1 MSQFPSFFGD
11 ILPEE
16 CGGIVGSYECIPPS
30 HPCHPDQGGCENPVC
45 AQRCE
50 DPNCWDRSD
59 YYACCHCGDEIGG
72 SFPPA
77 CCNNGG
83 YPGCPCDECTACGG
97 FPPGAGCDPFFDPV
111 EIPSASFT
119 VDGNPGVV
127 DSDRS
132 LDEGSNCPVVDS
144 TVVVTPFVVGGQN
157 PTVNFKFFINGGEIL
172 QNGISDTLVI
182 PRDLAIFDDVL
193 VCEMV
198 ANDTSGTSS
207 NTFALNMGWVH
218 GKPPVVSNTLQN
230 FVSTDSGE
238 VVVPGQTIE
247 VTYTENSSF
256 DIGYPP
262 ASTISSTVNVD
273 TILEGNPYTY
283 TVASDG
289 DERECKVK
297 INFLT
302 VDNSAGGVPRTS
314 SQSKFFIGNDGVI
327 ASVSNPED
335 GAPCGEPTGACCK
348 GGVFD
353 DETGITTGSCTIET
367 EDVCDNTIGGE
378 YKGNGTICGDFPGA
392 PCFEEIGVGRC
403 CCVTNNDIGECEED
417 VTFDYCMNG
426 EFSANNNC
434 DLSHPSTSPTGVT
447 WSHNQSCPS
456 TPCDVPCCS
465 PPLGKCCEV
474 VGEDIEEGGEV
485 VVFAGATCSEG
496 VEQIDCP
503 RYDGGIEGASY
514 EWQGSGASN
523 CGDCKDISYN
533 FSYTGQ
539 NEYCCEPLGR
549 CCRGGAPLEG
559 DSSLYYYESECIGNL
574 GTWIEGEEYPDCST
588 NPGLPC
594 CPQLGKC
601 CWKPDGLDGNCQA
614 LVPESFC
621 DSQPGTYGST
631 KQWTSGTD
639 VCPDCVLDEAGAQN
653 SESNLCCDTVLGRC
667 CTKLGPVAFCQP
679 DQLYSNCDQEG
690 SQEWDFINSPCPDCG
705 SLNLIERDN
714 EQCCSSPIGR
724 CCWKT
729 GDDGNCRENQTL
741 GECSL
746 LAGKSIQAIIGDG
759 NFVEGGVC
767 PANQDGTGCSSE
779 ASENDLCC
787 DTVVLACCDQGTCF
801 GPKSFSECE
810 ELGGKQIIGLDECP
824 ACETDC
830 PGLGCDECCGDASLS
845 ITGFLVDGQPYDTDL
860 NPIRRGKTVSVQIS
874 QSLVYD
880 ITYQFEVNDAG
891 NQTIIASD
899 IVSGSDLEL
908 PPDIPLSVAAEG
920 GGFISL
926 PGLTITS
933 RVSATSLIDDTTLE
947 AVQDLQVVHGDP
959 PSLPGDP
966 NSVNEVYYGAGIGLV
981 SPAVPPDGMNENT
994 VLSPG
999 NFVSIFGSGFTSAG
1013 ADPFGNAIS
1022 PSFVDEN
1029 GTVLSTNAF
1038 YQIVGNE
1045 PGCGVNLKV
1054 IIDNTVVGGRP
1065 IPGGGV
1071 SEEIYNLGQVVT
1083 PEGEGVCAVD
1093 GDEGRCCCGGSI
1105 DPITGITA
1113 GSCDEMVTEFDC
1125 NQRVVNGEC
1134 VEVSWN
1140 NEFYQNGTE
1149 TFCPTCDERNSV
1161 SYPCC
1166 PVYPTGRCC
1175 ITGSSCQDNVF
1186 QTDCPSN
1193 GVWDKDKVCPAT
1205 PCQSSDIEEQR
1216 CGCDPSVT
1224 GACCCPF
1231 EGCIENVSESDCNG
1245 QYCTDNLKPSLYYAP
1260 GNPAFPNSDLK
1271 SPVWLGPDTTCPEA
1285 DELDCNFMCCELG
1298 DKDLDINGNLAND
1311 GSDVLSYSCTGRTSA
1326 TPQKTTCLNRISN
1339 NPCGQLLS
1347 NSFRKRCYSPV
1358 LPDGSNLELTQP
1370 CDYRYRKDLDY
1381 LSNDYEYCALNGL
1394 CSCYRVTDP
1403 FETGSGDLLNR
1414 TGCVPLDRKPMIR
1427 YDSTSDLVTNPV
1439 YMCERVVNKFD
1450 VFCAGDPGEDFGDVG
1465 WDEYCVEQAKVDC
1478 TFKKASNGSL
1488 DSNNLLV
1495 QYCKTTKDSFVNS
1508 AEGIWYNTHCDT
1520 VEEDHVSH
1528 QPLIDLNDEYVNVY
1542 RQEYYGCGN
1551 DTGSPTEDNSQ
1562 VGADRDTVYADG
1574 IGLPCIDT
1582 NGIMP
1587 GISWQE
1593 CRLLVN
1599 GCNVPGSG
1607 CSNIQECIEQCTIT
1621 VGDDQPIKGG

>member
-11 ILPEE
+11 ITEE
-16 CGGIVGSYECIPPS
+16 CDGIVTSYECIPPS
-30 HPCHPDQGGCENPVC
+30 HPCHPDQGGCENPAC

-77 CCNNGG
+77 CCDNGG
-83 YPGCPCDECTACGG
+83 YPGCPCDECTACGNNPPGCPESGHPDCPGGG
-97 FPPGAGCDPFFDPV
+97 FPPGSGCDPFFDPV

-127 DSDRS
+127 DADRS

-144 TVVVTPFVVGGQN
+144 TVVVTPVVVGGEN
-157 PTVNFKFFINGGEIL
+157 PTVNYKFFISGGEIL
-172 QNGISDTLVI
+172 QNGISDTLII

-193 VCEMV
+193 VCEMI

-238 VVVPGQTIE
+238 VVAPGQTIE

-262 ASTISSTVNVD
+262 ASTISSVINSINTR
-273 TILEGNPYTY
+273 EGNPYTY

-289 DERECKVK
+289 NEPNCKIAV
-297 INFLT
+297 NSVT
-302 VDNSAGGVPRTS
+302 VDNSANGVPRTS
-314 SQSKFFIGNDGVI
+314 SQNVFFIGDDSII

-367 EDVCDNTIGGE
+367 EDFCVNTLGGD
-378 YKGNGTICGDFPGA
+378 YKGDGTICADFPGA

-403 CCVTNNDIGECEED
+403 CCVTNNDIGACEED
-417 VTFDYCMNG
+417 VTFNYCMNG

-434 DLSHPSTSPTGVT
+434 DLAHPSTSPTGVT

-456 TPCDVPCCS
+456 QPCDVPCCS

-549 CCRGGAPLEG
+549 CCRGGAPFEE
-559 DSSLYYYESECIGNL
+559 DSSLYYYESECIGEL
-574 GTWIEGEEYPDCST
+574 GTWTEGEEYPDCST

-614 LVPESFC
+614 LVPKSFC
-621 DSQPGTYGST
+621 DSQPGTYDST
-631 KQWTSGTD
+631 KQWTPGTD
-639 VCPDCVLDEAGAQN
+639 ECPDCVLDEAGAQN

-667 CTKLGPVAFCQP
+667 CTKLGPAALCQS

-690 SQEWDFINSPCPDCG
+690 SQEWDFTNSPCPDCTA
-705 SLNLIERDN
+705 LTLIERDN

-746 LAGKSIQAIIGDG
+746 LAGKSIEAIIDDG

-767 PANQDGTGCSSE
+767 PANEDGTGCSSE
-779 ASENDLCC
+779 ASESDLCC
-787 DTVVLACCDQGTCF
+787 DTVVLACCDEGTCF
-801 GPKSFSECE
+801 GPQSFSECE
-810 ELGGKQIIGLDECP
+810 ELGGKQVIGLDECP
-824 ACETDC
+824 TCETDC
-830 PGLGCDECCGDASLS
+830 PGLGCDECCGNASLS

-860 NPIRRGKTVSVQIS
+860 NPIGRGKTVSVQIS
-874 QSLVYD
+874 ESLISGV
-880 ITYQFEVNDAG
+880 TYQFEFDDQGVSRIIEGAG
-891 NQTIIASD
+891 SSPNLVIPSD
-899 IVSGSDLEL
+899 S
-908 PPDIPLSVAAEG
+908 PLFLSIAEG
-920 GGFISL
+920 PDVSA
-926 PGLTITS
+926 PGKILES
-933 RVSATSLIDDTTLE
+933 RVFGTSVVDGSLLE
-947 AVQDLQVVHGDP
+947 TSQQLAAINGDP
-959 PSLPGDP
+959 PVLPTDP
-966 NSVNEVYYGAGIGLV
+966 NSLNEVYYDAGIGF
-981 SPAVPPDGMNENT
+981 PTPVPPPGGVNENT
-994 VLSPG
+994 VLNIG
-999 NFVSIFGSGFTSAG
+999 DFVNIFTSGLTTAG
-1013 ADPFGNAIS
+1013 ADPPAQVTTEY
-1022 PSFVDEN
+1022 VDEN
-1029 GTVLSTNAF
+1029 GDFLSSEPF
-1038 YQIVGNE
+1038 YIINGSE

-1054 IIDNTVVGGRP
+1054 RFDNRNVGGID
-1065 IPGGGV
+1065 IPGGDDV
-1071 SEEIYNLGQVVT
+1071 EQTYNFGQVVT
-1083 PEGEGVCAVD
+1083 PEGSGVCAVN
-1093 GDEGRCCCGGSI
+1093 GDEGRCCCGGAI
-1105 DPITGITA
+1105 DPVTGITA

-1134 VEVSWN
+1134 VEVSW
-1140 NEFYQNGTE
+1140 EDKFYQNGTE

-1175 ITGSSCQDNVF
+1175 SGFSCQDNVF
-1186 QTDCPSN
+1186 EIDCT
-1193 GVWDKDKVCPAT
+1193 GVWDKDKVCPA
-1205 PCQSSDIEEQR
+1205 SDCVSNDPEEIL
-1216 CGCDPSVT
+1216 CGCSEDPI
-1224 GACCCPF
+1224 GRCCC
-1231 EGCIENVSESDCNG
+1231 GNTCTDNVAESDCNSTSG
-1245 QYCTDNLKPSLYYAP
+1245 PCGSDAP
-1260 GNPAFPNSDLK
+1260 GVHSVDEIC
-1271 SPVWLGPDTTCPEA
+1271 PDCDTNYVEECCPEIPSGSCVTHGSGCSPEENA
-1285 DELDCNFMCCELG
+1285 SNCQGSSQSFCSGSLG
-1298 DKDLDINGNLAND
+1298 QFSLKYT
-1311 GSDVLSYSCTGRTSA
+1311 V
-1326 TPQKTTCLNRISN
+1326 
-1339 NPCGQLLS
+1339 
-1347 NSFRKRCYSPV
+1347 
-1358 LPDGSNLELTQP
+1358 P
-1370 CDYRYRKDLDY
+1370 CDYREVFQTPEANTTTRCECATDNYCDILTSFPSGSGLAGIGGNLHVFNTDLDY
-1381 LSNDYEYCALNGL
+1381 PAGPYGPLNIV
-1394 CSCYRVTDP
+1394 S
-1403 FETGSGDLLNR
+1403 
-1414 TGCVPLDRKPMIR
+1414 
-1427 YDSTSDLVTNPV
+1427 
-1439 YMCERVVNKFD
+1439 MCEQKFSEVD
-1450 VFCAGDPGEDFGDVG
+1450 DFC
-1465 WDEYCVEQAKVDC
+1465 
-1478 TFKKASNGSL
+1478 
-1488 DSNNLLV
+1488 
-1495 QYCKTTKDSFVNS
+1495 
-1508 AEGIWYNTHCDT
+1508 
-1520 VEEDHVSH
+1520 
-1528 QPLIDLNDEYVNVY
+1528 
-1542 RQEYYGCGN
+1542 
-1551 DTGSPTEDNSQ
+1551 
-1562 VGADRDTVYADG
+1562 VGADNGAWDDICAETAIGVCNLDSLLNDVSLRNPSVTIDQSVQVEIISEMRAYMRAAD
-1574 IGLPCIDT
+1574 IPLCANTFNTAIPCDPEVT
-1582 NGIMP
+1582 
-1587 GISWQE
+1587 
-1593 CRLLVN
+1593 
-1599 GCNVPGSG
+1599 
-1607 CSNIQECIEQCTIT
+1607 CSNGNLNSPPWNNLCLTQLLSFS
-1621 VGDDQPIKGG
+1621 V